1 MNSGRNRM
9 NLNSHNW
16 FTEVYP
22 DDGSALSLELSEKLH
37 EEMTPWQKL
46 EVYQTTKFGRLM
58 LLDGCVMLTGR
69 DNFIYHEMMTHPV
82 LCSHTAPDNV
92 LIIGGGDC
100 GCLREVLK
108 HPQVKHVHQVDLDER
123 VTWASEKYFPEL
135 CASNEDPRASLS
147 FTDGVAFIKQAASGS
162 YDVIIVDSV
171 DPVGQA
177 ARLYSEDFYHACL
190 TALSDCGIL
199 VAQSESPLFH
209 KELILRMQSRMTDV
223 GFNDPTTLFFP
234 QCTYPSGWW
243 SASMAFKSGRPLN
256 FRAVDIE
263 TDYYNNDI
271 HQAAQAMP
279 QFMRK
284 AIED

>member
-1 MNSGRNRM
+1 M
-9 NLNSHNW
+9 LNSDKW

-37 EEMTPWQKL
+37 HEKTLWQTL
-46 EVYQTTKFGRLM
+46 EIYQTTRFGKLM

-69 DNFIYHEMMTHPV
+69 DNFIYHEMMTHPA
-82 LCSHTAPDNV
+82 LCFHASPENV

-108 HPQVKHVHQVDLDER
+108 HPEIRQAQQVDLDER

-135 CASNEDPRASLS
+135 CVSNNDPRASLS
-147 FTDGVAFIKQAASGS
+147 FSDGVAFIEQAAGGS

-177 ARLYSEDFYHACL
+177 ARLYSEEFYRACYA
-190 TALSDCGIL
+190 ALSENGIL

-209 KELILRMQSRMTDV
+209 KDLILSMQSRMDDA
-223 GFNDPTTLFFP
+223 GFKDATTLFFP

-243 SASMAFKSGRPLN
+243 SASMAFKASKPLT
-256 FRAVDIE
+256 FRTVDFE
-263 TDYYNNDI
+263 TEYYNNDI
-271 HQAAQAMP
+271 HQAAQAKP

-284 AIED
+284 ATED

>member
-1 MNSGRNRM
+1 MK
-9 NLNSHNW
+9 LNSEKW

-22 DDGSALSLELSEKLH
+22 DDGCALSLELSDKQH
-37 EEMTPWQKL
+37 EEQTAWQKL
-46 EVYQTTKFGRLM
+46 EIYQTTGFGRLM
-58 LLDGCVMLTGR
+58 LLDGCIMLTSR

-82 LCSHTAPDNV
+82 LCMHPAPENV

-108 HPQVKHVHQVDLDER
+108 HPPIKHVHQVDLDER

-135 CASNEDPRASLS
+135 CESNNDPRADLS
-147 FTDGVAFIKQAASGS
+147 FTDGVAFIEQAKSAS
-162 YDVIIVDSV
+162 YDIIIVDST

-177 ARLYSEDFYHACL
+177 RRLYAEEFYRACF
-190 TALSDCGIL
+190 TGLSDNGIL

-209 KELILRMQSRMTDV
+209 RDLIQSMRSRMADA
-223 GFNDPTTLFFP
+223 GFNDAATLFFP

-243 SASMAFKSGRPLN
+243 SASMAFKAEKPSNYRS
-256 FRAVDIE
+256 VDIE
-263 TDYYNNDI
+263 TKYYNNVI

-279 QFMRK
+279 QFMLDTDK
-284 AIED
+284 

>member
-1 MNSGRNRM
+1 M
-9 NLNSHNW
+9 LNSDNW

-22 DDGSALSLELSEKLH
+22 DDGSALSLELTEKLH
-37 EEMTPWQKL
+37 QEQTPWQKL

-58 LLDGCVMLTGR
+58 LLDGCIMLTGR

-82 LCSHTAPDNV
+82 LCTHPAPRKI

-108 HPQVKHVHQVDLDER
+108 HPEVRHAHQVDLDQR
-123 VTWASEKYFPEL
+123 VTWASEKFFPEL
-135 CASNEDPRASLS
+135 CESNNDPRASLS
-147 FTDGVAFIKQAASGS
+147 FTDGVAFIEQAEEGS
-162 YDVIIVDSV
+162 YDIIIVDSV

-177 ARLYSEDFYHACL
+177 ARLYSEEFYQACY
-190 TALSDCGIL
+190 AGLSEEGIL
-199 VAQSESPLFH
+199 IAQSESPLFH
-209 KELILRMQSRMTDV
+209 KDLIHSMQSRMADV
-223 GFNDPTTLFFP
+223 GFKDTTTLFFP

-243 SASMAFKSGRPLN
+243 SASMAFKAGKPLG
-256 FRAVDIE
+256 FRTVDIE
-263 TDYYNNDI
+263 TEYYNNDI

-284 AIED
+284 VSRSESTSKGE

>member
-1 MNSGRNRM
+1 MK
-9 NLNSHNW
+9 LDTEKW

-22 DDGSALSLELSEKLH
+22 DDGCALSLELSEKLH
-37 EEMTPWQKL
+37 EEQTDWQKL
-46 EVYQTTKFGRLM
+46 EVYQTTGFGRLM
-58 LLDGCVMLTGR
+58 LLDGCIMLTSR

-82 LCSHTAPDNV
+82 LCMHPAPENV

-108 HPQVKHVHQVDLDER
+108 HSSIKHVHQVDLDER

-135 CASNEDPRASLS
+135 CESNSDPRAELS
-147 FTDGVAFIKQAASGS
+147 FTDGVAFIEQAKSGR
-162 YDVIIVDSV
+162 YDIIIVDSV

-177 ARLYSEDFYHACL
+177 ARLYSEVFYRACF
-190 TALSDCGIL
+190 AGLSSNGIL

-209 KELILRMQSRMTDV
+209 RNLIQSMQSRLADA
-223 GFNDPTTLFFP
+223 GFNDATTLFFP

-243 SASMAFKSGRPLN
+243 SASAAFKADRPSN
-256 FRAVDIE
+256 HRSVDIE
-263 TDYYNNDI
+263 TKYYNNAI

-279 QFMRK
+279 QFMLNT
-284 AIED
+284 AI